1 MVVEAVV
8 PAVLRSPISW
18 GTQNTAEKIIITGQ
32 QEHQRNYMYVHIK
45 LSRKKAQWRRQ
56 NMFILYNNTE
66 NWDSKEKV
74 IITDCNKI
82 GIGEI

>member
-1 MVVEAVV
+1 
-8 PAVLRSPISW
+8 
-18 GTQNTAEKIIITGQ
+18 
-32 QEHQRNYMYVHIK
+32 MYVHIK
-45 LSRKKAQWRRQ
+45 LSRKKPQRRRQ
-56 NMFILYNNTE
+56 NMFILYNDTE